1 MEEEE
6 CIAAWIKV
14 KDEEVGV
21 ANEDVSTAK
30 GKGVASNYKRQ
41 TACRENLIF
50 FVEKM
55 HHTKTEIGKVLD
67 ENICHVFA
75 PDRSSFEKGK
85 PCLHTIASTINDK
98 SVFGDLHEDDD

>member
-41 TACRENLIF
+41 TACRERCCFSSGKYATF
-50 FVEKM
+50 FVENM
-55 HHTKTEIGKVLD
+55 HHTKTEIRKVLD

-85 PCLHTIASTINDK
+85 PCLYRIY
-98 SVFGDLHEDDD
+98 

>member
-41 TACRENLIF
+41 TACRENLI
-50 FVEKM
+50 V
-55 HHTKTEIGKVLD
+55 VV
-67 ENICHVFA
+67 ENIARIANAVQCH
-75 PDRSSFEKGK
+75 
-85 PCLHTIASTINDK
+85 N
-98 SVFGDLHEDDD
+98 

>member
-6 CIAAWIKV
+6 GIAAWIKV

-41 TACRENLIF
+41 TACREKLSF
-50 FVEKM
+50 FLQKY
-55 HHTKTEIGKVLD
+55 
-67 ENICHVFA
+67 A
-75 PDRSSFEKGK
+75 PFFSQKYAPYQNRDPQSS
-85 PCLHTIASTINDK
+85 
-98 SVFGDLHEDDD
+98 

>member
-6 CIAAWIKV
+6 CIAAWRKV

-41 TACRENLIF
+41 TTCREKLLF
-50 FVEKM
+50 F
-55 HHTKTEIGKVLD
+55 
-67 ENICHVFA
+67 C
-75 PDRSSFEKGK
+75 
-85 PCLHTIASTINDK
+85 CC
-98 SVFGDLHEDDD
+98 

>member
-6 CIAAWIKV
+6 CIAAWRKV

-41 TACRENLIF
+41 TTCREKLLF
-50 FVEKM
+50 FVVVENM

-75 PDRSSFEKGK
+75 PNRSSFEKGK
-85 PCLHTIASTINDK
+85 ACLYRIAWTTTN
-98 SVFGDLHEDDD
+98 VFV